1 MDDVMRGPM
10 SVAGERKLEGLDVFG
25 LNLIREDT
33 VHEFCRKLESP
44 NHRVFTN
51 ANQEFN
57 KNYHGYRHQ
66 RALITSALEAL
77 RTLIIEKDSELSSEA
92 SKDFFSFGDPDDRGR
107 DKEGDPSKTDTDGVT
122 KFHLPI
128 GLFENPKAYNI
139 SKIHSKK
146 LAGFNIKNNDFL
158 LDKSNKIK
166 IEFNSTFNLKKNYKV
181 N

>member
-1 MDDVMRGPM
+1 MG
-10 SVAGERKLEGLDVFG
+10 S
-25 LNLIREDT
+25 
-33 VHEFCRKLESP
+33 FCRRLESP
-44 NHRVFTN
+44 NHRFFNN

-57 KNYHGYRHQ
+57 KNYDGYRHQ

-146 LAGFNIKNNDFL
+146 LAGFNIKNNDL
-158 LDKSNKIK
+158 KQSCQETIEKINKFIDENKERKEFTKK
-166 IEFNSTFNLKKNYKV
+166 IERRLNNQKDK
-181 N
+181 